1 MSSLSAVNDTSP
13 TRFLVETTHASARE
27 TLRGVAA
34 FVRDSAADWAIDHEP
49 KRLEAGP
56 PEWFRRWRG
65 DGVIARLHCRRT
77 AEAVARSKLPAV
89 DMLGVARHTARRP
102 RPETGMIPAS

>member
-1 MSSLSAVNDTSP
+1 MQHRIAI
-13 TRFLVETTHASARE
+13 LVETSHASARE